1 MNSSTHITFI
11 RYSLSR
17 LWNECCSRGLYKPLL
32 FVLLLL
38 PLACTNDAPPMGG
51 RVTNRDSLPVM
62 VTRGVSKLITDSGV
76 IRYKIIA
83 EEWRIFDKTKPP
95 RWEFRQ
101 GIFVERYDNKF
112 KVDLRFEADSA
123 WFYNQRLWKL
133 VGHVKLDDHT
143 SQTRVRTELLFYDTQ
158 SGELWSNVHS
168 TLRQPNQEIEGS
180 WFRATMRNGRPTQY
194 HVKQSR
200 GFMPMGDI
208 GDAPASPATSGANG
222 EKADTTAQPQREGPV
237 SRPKTKHTDNEAS
250 SPVQR
255 KK

>member
-1 MNSSTHITFI
+1 MSTLKNNIIHPI
-11 RYSLSR
+11 RRSLSR
-17 LWNECCSRGLYKPLL
+17 LWPIYSRGLTKPLL

-95 RWEFRQ
+95 RWDFRQ
-101 GIFVERYDNKF
+101 GIFLERYDNKF

-143 SQTRVRTELLFYDTQ
+143 SQTRVRTEELFYDTQ

-180 WFRATMRNGRPTQY
+180 WFRATLRNGRPTQY

-200 GFMPMGDI
+200 GFMPMGDM
-208 GDAPASPATSGANG
+208 G
-222 EKADTTAQPQREGPV
+222 EGPAAV
-237 SRPKTKHTDNEAS
+237 PSAGSTNSSDSAQQTVREAPVARPKTVKKESIS
-250 SPVQR
+250 SAPSAGR
-255 KK
+255 K